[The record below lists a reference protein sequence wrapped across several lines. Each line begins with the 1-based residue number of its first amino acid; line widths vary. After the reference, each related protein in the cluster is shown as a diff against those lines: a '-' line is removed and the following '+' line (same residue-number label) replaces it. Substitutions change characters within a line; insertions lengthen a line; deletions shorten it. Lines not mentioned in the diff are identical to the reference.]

1 MTNVAE
7 QINDYIVRE
16 LMSDKPGT
24 TVANDEHLIDGG
36 IIDSLG
42 IFLVIGFID
51 STFNVKVEPEDVVLE
66 NFQTVNAIRDLV
78 LARQATVSGAP
89 S

>member
-16 LMSDKPGT
+16 LMSDKPGA
-24 TVANDEHLIDGG
+24 TVDNNEHLIEGG

-51 STFNVKVEPEDVVLE
+51 STFNVKVQPEDVLLE

-78 LARQATVSGAP
+78 LARRPAESEA
-89 S
+89 SS